1 MNKGTQRALND
12 LFKMVTQLNKQC
24 EEMFSDNT
32 DMRRE
37 WDKTT
42 DYLNKVNMTI
52 EDMGSKM

>member
-1 MNKGTQRALND
+1 
-12 LFKMVTQLNKQC
+12 
-24 EEMFSDNT
+24 MFSDNT